1 MRTEPWRL
9 TKAQLILPVV
19 QNSPRSGS
27 PTSSTSAQNPTPPT
41 VDWLQTNNEVSQS
54 QVESTSGQ
62 DTRLQSV
69 SLLSVRGDEQ
79 QSQAAPQ
86 GTSNTQQAAS
96 ASPTQGVIGGERSAD
111 AGGASSRQPV
121 IVGKAVSN
129 DDQNGENQW
138 HGMGECLLKF
148 TPTYL
153 MDYANSTKPS

>member
-1 MRTEPWRL
+1 MD
-9 TKAQLILPVV
+9 
-19 QNSPRSGS
+19 G
-27 PTSSTSAQNPTPPT
+27 
-41 VDWLQTNNEVSQS
+41 LQTNNEVSQS

-129 DDQNGENQW
+129 DDQNGKNQ
-138 HGMGECLLKF
+138 
-148 TPTYL
+148 
-153 MDYANSTKPS
+153 